1 MVSDIVSF
9 VILYTDS
16 PFSLFSG
23 KIREATVVSEYNI
36 ESDPMP
42 VTLSLASET
51 VLSDTAFVVLLTV
64 A

>member
-1 MVSDIVSF
+1 
-9 VILYTDS
+9 LYTDS